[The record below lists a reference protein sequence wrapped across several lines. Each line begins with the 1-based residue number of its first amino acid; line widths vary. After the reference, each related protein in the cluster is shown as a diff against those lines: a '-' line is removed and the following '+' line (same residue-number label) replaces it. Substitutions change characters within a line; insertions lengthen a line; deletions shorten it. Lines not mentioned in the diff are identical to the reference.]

1 MILETEFVS
10 PYDMTIA
17 GRVGQEEAE
26 ELNPLAAVLPSQT
39 VFGQS
44 IDVLKGGNGF
54 NEVAEFRAYDAEVS
68 FGDAGEDVEEI
79 TVKLPALGQQ
89 TRISELDQL
98 KVAGSGNRQLLEDMR
113 LKAAKARGVAVA
125 ERMEL
130 ARGQVLQS
138 GKATINENRFKK
150 EIDFDRDIS
159 MTVTAGA
166 TWSTT
171 GTPLTDIDNWVA
183 AYAALNG
190 YNPERVILSTA
201 GLLALKK
208 NPEVIASIHGE
219 NAAQR
224 VTNAQLN
231 EFLASEGLPT
241 VIVYDKQVRKAG
253 QQVRIIDEDVAIFVP
268 PASAD
273 AGVTAWGTTLES
285 LEADYDI
292 VDGERPGIVV
302 AAYKSRNPIGVYAHA
317 AAIGLPVLKNANAF
331 MTATIL

>member
-1 MILETEFVS
+1 MILETDFVS

-26 ELNPLAAVLPSQT
+26 ELNPLASVLPSQT

-54 NEVAEFRAYDAEVS
+54 NEVAEFRAYDSEVS

-79 TVKLPALGQQ
+79 TVKLPPLGQQ

-98 KVAGSGNRQLLEDMR
+98 KAMGNGNRQLLEDMR
-113 LKAAKARGVAVA
+113 LKAAKARGHAVA

-130 ARGQVLQS
+130 ARGQVLQT

-150 EIDFDRDIS
+150 EIDFDRDPS
-159 MTVTAGA
+159 MTVTAGT
-166 TWSTT
+166 TWGT
-171 GTPLTDIDNWVA
+171 GTPLTDIDTWVA
-183 AYAALNG
+183 TYSDLNG
-190 YNPERVILSTA
+190 YKPERFIVSTP

-208 NPEVIASIHGE
+208 NPEVVASIHGA
-219 NAAQR
+219 NSAQR

-231 EFLASEGLPT
+231 DFLAEEGLPT
-241 VIVYDKQVRKAG
+241 FVVYDRQVRKAG
-253 QQVRIIDEDVAIFVP
+253 QQVRIIDENVAIFVP
-268 PASAD
+268 PASAG

-285 LEADYDI
+285 LEADYAI

-302 AAYKSRNPIGVYAHA
+302 AALKSRNPIGVYAHA

-331 MTATIL
+331 MAATIL